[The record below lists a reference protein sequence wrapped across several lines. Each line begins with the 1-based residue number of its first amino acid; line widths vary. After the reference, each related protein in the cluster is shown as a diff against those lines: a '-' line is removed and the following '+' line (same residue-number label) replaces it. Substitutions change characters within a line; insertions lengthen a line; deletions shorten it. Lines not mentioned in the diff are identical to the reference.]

1 MGTFC
6 QFTEHLDK
14 VTYPL
19 SLAWSQC
26 DRDVHQQ
33 YDPMKVRIS
42 MHSRTVLIFFKQ
54 EKPAKCEVKN
64 EQLKS
69 GWGDD
74 YLAKVVFAA

>member
-1 MGTFC
+1 
-6 QFTEHLDK
+6 
-14 VTYPL
+14 
-19 SLAWSQC
+19 
-26 DRDVHQQ
+26 
-33 YDPMKVRIS
+33 MKGRIS

-69 GWGDD
+69 GRGDD